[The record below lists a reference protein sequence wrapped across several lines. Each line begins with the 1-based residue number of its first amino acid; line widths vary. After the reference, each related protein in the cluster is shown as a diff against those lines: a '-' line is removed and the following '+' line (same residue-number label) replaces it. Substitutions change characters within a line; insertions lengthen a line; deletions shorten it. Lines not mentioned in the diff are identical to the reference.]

1 MNQSPI
7 SDTPETDALYFSV
20 GIVTFYDMAGLCKQ
34 LERQR
39 DEARALNKELVKQ
52 LLESQENLEV
62 GLKALRAG
70 GLGGMREV
78 WKDVDGLPGYRISS
92 YGRLKRGTVLVLPA
106 YDTTGCAV
114 KTVYGPRH
122 PFTVR
127 YARLVGAAFCSD
139 FQPHLRPTFKN
150 GKRHDCRATNLQWVP
165 QAQVT
170 GIPFSKTPRPQRALQ
185 PTNP

>member
-62 GLKALRAG
+62 GLKA
-70 GLGGMREV
+70 
-78 WKDVDGLPGYRISS
+78 
-92 YGRLKRGTVLVLPA
+92 RG
-106 YDTTGCAV
+106 
-114 KTVYGPRH
+114 
-122 PFTVR
+122 
-127 YARLVGAAFCSD
+127 
-139 FQPHLRPTFKN
+139 
-150 GKRHDCRATNLQWVP
+150 
-165 QAQVT
+165 
-170 GIPFSKTPRPQRALQ
+170 
-185 PTNP
+185 